1 MTDDGRARVS
11 KAIANIIGNKDI
23 KLLYY
28 SNRLVDLVDERS
40 QSFETSIAS
49 LKTIAETT
57 KDEQL
62 LSNLAMAQKSY
73 IEAKKHEQEAK
84 EEAEKERQAR
94 LGAEQVAQ
102 EAKEAEKKGRMRAK
116 KESGNTT
123 DSSDGV
129 VREPNAE
136 TLAAIAETEAGNGI
150 RTYSIEEL
158 KADLL
163 GKTNN

>member
-1 MTDDGRARVS
+1 MSTMPATNARAT
-11 KAIANIIGNKDI
+11 KATG
-23 KLLYY
+23 
-28 SNRLVDLVDERS
+28 
-40 QSFETSIAS
+40 
-49 LKTIAETT
+49 
-57 KDEQL
+57 
-62 LSNLAMAQKSY
+62 
-73 IEAKKHEQEAK
+73 
-84 EEAEKERQAR
+84 
-94 LGAEQVAQ
+94 
-102 EAKEAEKKGRMRAK
+102 MRAK